1 MPDPLEWLF
10 GLEQFGIKFGLDS
23 ITRLVAAMDSP
34 HLAFRSIHIGG
45 TNGKGS
51 TTAMVDAALRAAGHR
66 AARYTSPHLVRLN
79 ERFVIDGR
87 PIGQPELE
95 SAVADVRSIAER
107 LVDEGTLE
115 AVPTFFEV
123 TTAVAFELFRR
134 AAVDVAVC
142 EVGLGGR
149 LDATNVLVPA
159 VTAITS
165 IGFDHQRYLGTT
177 LAEIA
182 FEKAGII
189 KRGVPVV
196 VGRLEPESLR
206 TIAAVAREREAP
218 LIQASLGTFADT
230 PLGLRGAHQADNAAA
245 AVSVLQAF
253 SARAL
258 PVAPA
263 AIRDGLAHT
272 EWPGRLDVRRLPEG
286 HEVLLDAAHNVD
298 GAAALAKFLD
308 TSPFRGAPLV
318 FGAARDKDVDEML
331 RALIPVIGPLFL
343 TRATTARAFDPA
355 ELAQRA
361 RTIAPQHSISVVPS
375 PSDAVARASRLSPR
389 VIVAGSIFLLGDVMN
404 EAGWS

>member
-1 MPDPLEWLF
+1 LSDPLGWLF
-10 GLEQFGIKFGLDS
+10 GLEQFGIKFGLES
-23 ITRLVAAMDSP
+23 ITRLVAEMDSP
-34 HLAFRSIHIGG
+34 HRAFHSIHIGG

-66 AARYTSPHLVRLN
+66 AGRYTSPHLVQLN

-87 PIGQPELE
+87 SITYPELE
-95 SAVADVRSIAER
+95 SAADYVRSVVER
-107 LVDEGTLE
+107 LIDHGKLQVL
-115 AVPTFFEV
+115 PTFFEA
-123 TTAVAFELFRR
+123 TTAIAFELFRR
-134 AAVDVAVC
+134 ATVDVAVC

-165 IGFDHQRYLGTT
+165 IGLDHQRYLGTT
-177 LAEIA
+177 LSEIA

-196 VGRLEPESLR
+196 VGRLDPEPFR
-206 TIAAVAREREAP
+206 TIAAVARERGAP
-218 LIQASLGTFADT
+218 VIQAAIGDFADV
-230 PLGLRGAHQADNAAA
+230 PLRLRGAHQADNAAV

-253 SARAL
+253 SAQAL
-258 PVAPA
+258 PVPA
-263 AIRDGLAHT
+263 GAIRQGLAHA
-272 EWPGRLDVRRLPEG
+272 EWPGRLDIRRLPDG

-298 GAAALAKFLD
+298 GATALARFLD

-331 RALIPVIGPLFL
+331 RVLIPVVGPLLL
-343 TRATTARAFDPA
+343 TRASTPRAFDPA
-355 ELAQRA
+355 ELAQRVS
-361 RTIAPQHSISVVPS
+361 TFAPRHSRSVVPS
-375 PSDAVARASRLSPR
+375 PSDALARASHLSPR